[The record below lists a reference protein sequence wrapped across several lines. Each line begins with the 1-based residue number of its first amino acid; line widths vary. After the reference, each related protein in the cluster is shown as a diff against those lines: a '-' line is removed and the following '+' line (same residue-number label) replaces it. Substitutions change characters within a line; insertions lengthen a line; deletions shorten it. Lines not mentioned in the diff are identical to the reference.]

1 MIKRQIEMEEDQE
14 AVQKDQEMEEDK
26 VKVELEVLEQEARQ
40 AEKRENV
47 KSVDFNFNSADLA
60 FS

>member
-1 MIKRQIEMEEDQE
+1 MEEDQE